1 MSQGR
6 NEEINEYI
14 SGTKWKWKPYQNK
27 NLWDTLKAV
36 LWGKF
41 IALFAYIKK
50 KSRKSRNKWFND
62 TAENFGKTKQTKP
75 QNTTWQEI
83 IKIKTGINEIETK
96 KTL

>member
-50 KSRKSRNKWFND
+50 KAERAEINDLMIQLKILEKQNKPNPK
-62 TAENFGKTKQTKP
+62 TPHGKK
-75 QNTTWQEI
+75 
-83 IKIKTGINEIETK
+83 
-96 KTL
+96 